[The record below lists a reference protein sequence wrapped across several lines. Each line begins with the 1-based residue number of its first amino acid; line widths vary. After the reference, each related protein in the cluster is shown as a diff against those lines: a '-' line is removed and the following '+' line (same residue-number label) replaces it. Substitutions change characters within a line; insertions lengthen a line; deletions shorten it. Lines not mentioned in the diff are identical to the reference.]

1 MRIDRIEIDL
11 SRALINQAGDLY
23 HIDITAYGP
32 DGDRTVTLQADA
44 AGVARQ
50 RGPHDGIPL
59 QHPYDIT
66 VDWRFVEKA
75 CEVAGF
81 DLQGQML
88 SESGSNPRTRIFLP
102 MRSRRTYMG

>member
-1 MRIDRIEIDL
+1 MKIDRVEIDL
-11 SRALINQAGDLY
+11 SQAIVNQAGDIY
-23 HIDITAYGP
+23 HIGVKVFGMEGEKNAL
-32 DGDRTVTLQADA
+32 LQADA
-44 AGVARQ
+44 AGVRRQ
-50 RGPHDGIPL
+50 TGPVEGIPL

-88 SESGSNPRTRIFLP
+88 SESGSSPRSRIFLP